1 MKLKSDSITIVGMV
15 VVCICI
21 SMLVAT
27 YAMPVDQEGKQSTAI
42 VPDSAQVWTPTKE
55 DIEYQDSMYQIIR
68 DTEKAVDDISQTV
81 DKIIIKLDRIYY
93 KNGMYDSIAITDSMH
108 LKRYNKHMEELGYKN
123 DEEHMW
129 ITAEGDTIYE

>member
-1 MKLKSDSITIVGMV
+1 MIKINNSMTILGSV
-15 VVCICI
+15 VIMICI
-21 SMLVAT
+21 TMLVAT

-42 VPDSAQVWTPTKE
+42 VPDSAQVWIPTKE